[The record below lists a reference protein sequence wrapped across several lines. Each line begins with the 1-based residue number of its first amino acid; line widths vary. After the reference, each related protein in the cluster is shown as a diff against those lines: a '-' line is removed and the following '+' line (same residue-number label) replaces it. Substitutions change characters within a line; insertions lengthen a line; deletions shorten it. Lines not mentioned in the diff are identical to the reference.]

1 MNMNKCIFLDEV
13 NEKQQVDIEFD
24 MPKDVLSF
32 QLI

>member
-13 NEKQQVDIEFD
+13 NAKQQVDIEFD
-24 MPKDVLSF
+24 MTKDILPF